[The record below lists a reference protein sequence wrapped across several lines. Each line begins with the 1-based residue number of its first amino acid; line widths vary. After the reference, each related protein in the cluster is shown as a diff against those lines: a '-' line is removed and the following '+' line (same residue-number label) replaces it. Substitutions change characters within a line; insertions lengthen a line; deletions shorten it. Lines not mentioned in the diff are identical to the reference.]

1 MARAYHQKWWFA
13 FFLGNILPL
22 VPLNVIVL
30 YIISEQI
37 LKPSQKQLTFSNFF
51 GIIILLT
58 AMNTVKTE
66 VFQWAISQ
74 ASGLLYII

>member
-1 MARAYHQKWWFA
+1 MP
-13 FFLGNILPL
+13 FF
-22 VPLNVIVL
+22 
-30 YIISEQI
+30 
-37 LKPSQKQLTFSNFF
+37 NFF

-74 ASGLLYII
+74 ASGLLYIIWTGWTDL